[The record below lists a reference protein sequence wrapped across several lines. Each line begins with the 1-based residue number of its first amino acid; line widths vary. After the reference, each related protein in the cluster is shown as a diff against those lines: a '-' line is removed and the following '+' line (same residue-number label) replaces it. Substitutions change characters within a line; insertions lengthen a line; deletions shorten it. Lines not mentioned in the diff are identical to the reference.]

1 MPGHPLDLGES
12 ALNNMETF
20 FSDKVQIVREKQIMK
35 QTFVWMVSSSEE
47 ILDGNRK
54 TQTLVLGAN
63 LANKVAYNAKMLST
77 H

>member
-1 MPGHPLDLGES
+1 M
-12 ALNNMETF
+12 
-20 FSDKVQIVREKQIMK
+20 REKQIMK

-54 TQTLVLGAN
+54 MQTLVLGAN
-63 LANKVAYNAKMLST
+63 SANKVAYNAKMLST